1 MNREPAS
8 QVITCV
14 QPGCVIRKLT
24 SPATMLISAW
34 DGPGKPT
41 CDSCARFAFDHDT
54 SGQLSLAPLSG
65 YVDMFAAAKQ
75 VAFATP
81 GQVIRGEA
89 GPRRHWDTGEQVIT
103 PAPAPAPAPAP
114 VPVARAGNG
123 FTAEERARRRGRD
136 PHAELRPP
144 AARTWWIAAGAGLFG
159 IVFCIG
165 GAPDGTQIES
175 PANGPLIA
183 IGVTLILAGIIIA
196 ATAAIKIARI
206 QQRRYLAWKATLT
219 PQQRL
224 AADIAEVAALAAGA
238 YAVHEG
244 LQHWGERTDA
254 RTATMRGHMEAARR
268 LSDARDQRQ
277 QQEQMAASLAQLARQ
292 QQPVGPGP
300 TRRSDIYGNFS

>member
-1 MNREPAS
+1 
-8 QVITCV
+8 
-14 QPGCVIRKLT
+14 VIRKLT

-81 GQVIRGEA
+81 GQVIRGET
-89 GPRRHWDTGEQVIT
+89 GSRRHWDTGEQVIT

-123 FTAEERARRRGRD
+123 FTAEERARRAGRG
-136 PHAELRPP
+136 P
-144 AARTWWIAAGAGLFG
+144 AARRNTARTCWTAGLASLASIALG
-159 IVFCIG
+159 IVLCS
-165 GAPDGTQIES
+165 ES
-175 PANGPLIA
+175 VHMQQSFMTIWGVLFIALPFLISA
-183 IGVTLILAGIIIA
+183 VLLFGWILKLASA
-196 ATAAIKIARI
+196 ENQK
-206 QQRRYLAWKATLT
+206 LKAWKATLT

-224 AADIAEVAALAAGA
+224 GVELAETAALYATWAGVHHHVKESRARGAAAFQARSAA
-238 YAVHEG
+238 YVAG
-244 LQHWGERTDA
+244 QA
-254 RTATMRGHMEAARR
+254 
-268 LSDARDQRQ
+268 Q
-277 QQEQMAASLAQLARQ
+277 QQQNQMAADLRQLASQ
-292 QQPVGPGP
+292 GGQGGQPIGPGP